1 MKRDLKLNMAHLSD
15 TADSIQN
22 YFDRIEDLKTAC
34 QNFLI
39 VLQKQDSVSYQT
51 LSEEWEKGI
60 IGYIDEMEERLTIM
74 ETMLSNYIDDMKAY
88 IAPVNAGAMM
98 RVDRNDISYNISQ
111 IADGILTVNEIA
123 YDSGSSFPDYKH
135 FLWNRSTEEARLIL
149 EEEERERIRREK
161 NYNTLAAFRSGS
173 VSRAFCIF
181 REELEEI
188 QRIYKESIVPFE
200 NTDDDY
206 ADQARFYY
214 DMWETIGNKWDSLK
228 ETTSNAV
235 RGVFDAGVEALDGA
249 LSFALY
255 LVFGGFVFSGVV
267 SLPDEVEERVKDVDA
282 GMQAM
287 LKDPYKALEALGQ
300 STTDTYEKEG
310 LAYAIGYL
318 GLDVVVDILVAK
330 GLEKVKGTAKAAD
343 TAEAARKAQR
353 AANAAET
360 AEDAAGAAKTAEK
373 AADAAEDAK
382 NASKVVDEVIES
394 GSKTIDNAIPN
405 VESAIINPKKLT
417 EYALNPNHPVG
428 GNKAKVFESA
438 LGYNQSNA
446 DDLMRQIYKKLPSSE
461 AVLGKL
467 DEYGQRYTVD
477 IPITGPNGNTVNV
490 RTGWIIKTGSDIPEL
505 TTIFVKE

>member
-1 MKRDLKLNMAHLSD
+1 MYSENVFLSDAEEKPGMKRDLRLNMAHLSD

-34 QNFLI
+34 QNFLV

-214 DMWETIGNKWDSLK
+214 DMWETTGNKWDSLK
-228 ETTSNAV
+228 ETTGNTV
-235 RGVFDAGVEALDGA
+235 QGVFDAGVETLDDT

-282 GMQAM
+282 GM
-287 LKDPYKALEALGQ
+287 
-300 STTDTYEKEG
+300 
-310 LAYAIGYL
+310 
-318 GLDVVVDILVAK
+318 
-330 GLEKVKGTAKAAD
+330 
-343 TAEAARKAQR
+343 
-353 AANAAET
+353 
-360 AEDAAGAAKTAEK
+360 
-373 AADAAEDAK
+373 
-382 NASKVVDEVIES
+382 
-394 GSKTIDNAIPN
+394 
-405 VESAIINPKKLT
+405 
-417 EYALNPNHPVG
+417 
-428 GNKAKVFESA
+428 
-438 LGYNQSNA
+438 
-446 DDLMRQIYKKLPSSE
+446 
-461 AVLGKL
+461 
-467 DEYGQRYTVD
+467 
-477 IPITGPNGNTVNV
+477 
-490 RTGWIIKTGSDIPEL
+490 
-505 TTIFVKE
+505 

>member
-1 MKRDLKLNMAHLSD
+1 
-15 TADSIQN
+15 
-22 YFDRIEDLKTAC
+22 
-34 QNFLI
+34 
-39 VLQKQDSVSYQT
+39 
-51 LSEEWEKGI
+51 
-60 IGYIDEMEERLTIM
+60 M

-161 NYNTLAAFRSGS
+161 NYNTFAAFRSGS

-188 QRIYKESIVPFE
+188 QHIYKESIVPFE

-255 LVFGGFVFSGVV
+255 LAFGGFVFSGVV
-267 SLPDEVEERVKDVDA
+267 SLPDEVEERVRGIDA

-287 LKDPYKALEALGQ
+287 LKDPFKSLEALGQ
-300 STTDTYEKEG
+300 SATDTYEEEG

-318 GLDVVVDILVAK
+318 GLDVVVDILAAK
-330 GLEKVKGTAKAAD
+330 GLKKVKGTAKAAD
-343 TAEAARKAQR
+343 TADDAAEAARKAQR
-353 AANAAET
+353 AAENTRGAESAIDDIPLSGVDDALSEIEKFYDDMYERQNYVDASYEEFLEDLRNVRAETIEGGLDVKIKPSNSYNIDAKPSGTATKITDKMDDATKRSLMRENEAAET
-360 AEDAAGAAKTAEK
+360 I
-373 AADAAEDAK
+373 AK
-382 NASKVVDEVIES
+382 NGYNIEQNPVVEGTTRNPDYIIEGEIFDCYSPAENTKIRNVASTIEEKVIQKGQTERVVLNLDDWKGDIDALVKQLNDYPIEGLKEVIVVYD
-394 GSKTIDNAIPN
+394 GN
-405 VESAIINPKKLT
+405 V
-417 EYALNPNHPVG
+417 
-428 GNKAKVFESA
+428 
-438 LGYNQSNA
+438 QS
-446 DDLMRQIYKKLPSSE
+446 IYP
-461 AVLGKL
+461 
-467 DEYGQRYTVD
+467 
-477 IPITGPNGNTVNV
+477 
-490 RTGWIIKTGSDIPEL
+490 
-505 TTIFVKE
+505 